1 MLVEQTPEM
10 PAGEAMQTM
19 VMANLQQEVG
29 DKAKY
34 IEVSVDEGEVV
45 TLVGAVVSW
54 AERDALLEAARKT
67 PGVVRVIDHTY
78 LHGYRITW

>member
-1 MLVEQTPEM
+1 MLVEQAPEM
-10 PAGEAMQTM
+10 PAGEAVQAM

-34 IEVSVDEGEVV
+34 IEVAVDEGEVV

-67 PGVVRVIDHTY
+67 PGVVRVIDHTH